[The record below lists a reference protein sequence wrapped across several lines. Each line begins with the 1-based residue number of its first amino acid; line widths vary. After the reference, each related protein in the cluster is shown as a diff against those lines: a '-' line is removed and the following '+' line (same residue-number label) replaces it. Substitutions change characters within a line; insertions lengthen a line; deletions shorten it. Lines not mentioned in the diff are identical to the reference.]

1 MHRNTANVT
10 ARLTS
15 LPLGGTIPAM
25 QALRKVYRGLA
36 LTLIAVFFVATPTW
50 AHHSFAAEY
59 DSNALITL
67 TGKITKVE
75 WTNPHIYIHIEVPE
89 GGKVTSWA
97 LEGYPPNTLKRTGFP
112 RAVLKGGD
120 TITITAYKSKD
131 GSNTGAG
138 REVTFPDGSKKFA
151 GPAGR

>member
-1 MHRNTANVT
+1 MRNKYLSIAM
-10 ARLTS
+10 AC
-15 LPLGGTIPAM
+15 LGG
-25 QALRKVYRGLA
+25 L
-36 LTLIAVFFVATPTW
+36 FVAAPMW

-59 DSNALITL
+59 DSNQLITL

-75 WTNPHIYIHIEVPE
+75 WTNPHIYIHIDVPE
-89 GGKVTSWA
+89 GGKVTTWA

-112 RAVLKGGD
+112 RAILKEGE

-151 GPAGR
+151 GPVGR